1 MLQVNNI
8 SLAYGARLVL
18 DNVSFT
24 VAPGEKA
31 GLIGVNGAGKSS
43 LLKIVA
49 GYQEADSGTVMLPR
63 TFGYLSQDVAHETSV
78 AEGTTV
84 RDYIFNSTGLD
95 AAIESYETLTNK
107 MADAANADL
116 LPTLLEHFEKAQD
129 ALDRLGYY
137 DADARSEQLIAG
149 LNLGGVTLD
158 RQVHTLSGGQKT
170 KLTLVR
176 LLFQAPY
183 LILLDAPHN
192 FLDGNSWGKLLD
204 YPERSKATCLV

>member
-78 AEGTTV
+78 ADGTTD
-84 RDYIFNSTGLD
+84 RDYIFNSIGLD
-95 AAIESYETLTNK
+95 TAIEAYETLTNK
-107 MADAANADL
+107 IAEAAQTTNETH
-116 LPTLLEHFEKAQD
+116 LPTLLKHFEQAQD
-129 ALDRLGYY
+129 ALDRLGY
-137 DADARSEQLIAG
+137 
-149 LNLGGVTLD
+149 
-158 RQVHTLSGGQKT
+158 
-170 KLTLVR
+170 
-176 LLFQAPY
+176 
-183 LILLDAPHN
+183 
-192 FLDGNSWGKLLD
+192 
-204 YPERSKATCLV
+204 